1 MRLWVESE
9 ATWWA
14 PEGLDAPLESTV
26 TKLKRSGA
34 WYKRA
39 KRERVAL
46 AAAIGRDT
54 DQLAPAKPGPKPE
67 AARVAALRKYL
78 AWLGERDRENIAL
91 PQEPKHRAR
100 ALLSN
105 PTRAWLRRKTS
116 IRIVRRLE
124 DFDGANDPI
133 GVNLWREVR
142 AQYRKFSKKTFQRDV
157 ARIQAELWGQNT

>member
-1 MRLWVESE
+1 M
-9 ATWWA
+9 A
-14 PEGLDAPLESTV
+14 
-26 TKLKRSGA
+26 KIKRSGA

-46 AAAIGRDT
+46 AAAVGLDPN
-54 DQLAPAKPGPKPE
+54 QLAPAKPGPKPD

-78 AWLGERDRENIAL
+78 AWLGERDQENLPL

-116 IRIVRRLE
+116 IRIVKRLE
-124 DFDGANDPI
+124 ASDGANDPI
-133 GVNLWREVR
+133 GVKLWREVR
-142 AQYRKFSKKTFQRDV
+142 AQYGKFSKKTFQRDV
-157 ARIQAELWGQNT
+157 ARIKAELWGENT